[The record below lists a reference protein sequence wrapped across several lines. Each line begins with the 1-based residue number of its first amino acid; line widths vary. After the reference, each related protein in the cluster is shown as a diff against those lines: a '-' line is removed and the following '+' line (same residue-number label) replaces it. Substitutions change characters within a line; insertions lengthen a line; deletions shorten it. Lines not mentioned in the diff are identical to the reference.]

1 MGGSGSMRY
10 FDYQPKVQL
19 GKIWELFSE
28 MNSRSEAEIL
38 GQTNSRVQYSHTI
51 EIINAAL
58 SGSLSVSDESI
69 KYFSLS
75 AYEYA
80 CAKNEDIDRKASYA
94 TTLFLVS
101 EGEDEDKKAGYGE
114 YSDAK
119 LKIKERPYD
128 DFENRET
135 FSENIKRLVNINKV
149 YLRSK
154 GIDVIRLL
162 KNSLKNDKQS
172 TKRLK
177 LLLDEDM
184 ELQELVV
191 DLCEDGSEGTLE
203 KILGEL

>member
-1 MGGSGSMRY
+1 MRY
-10 FDYQPKVQL
+10 FDYQPKMQF

-69 KYFSLS
+69 KYFSLP

-80 CAKNEDIDRKASYA
+80 CDKNEGIDRKASYA

-101 EGEDEDKKAGYGE
+101 DGEDEDRKAGYGE

-135 FSENIKRLVNINKV
+135 FSENIKRLININKV

-177 LLLDEDM
+177 LILDEDM

>member
-1 MGGSGSMRY
+1 MRY
-10 FDYQPKVQL
+10 FDYQPKMQL

-38 GQTNSRVQYSHTI
+38 GQTSSRVQYSHTI

-58 SGSLSVSDESI
+58 SGSLSISDESI

-101 EGEDEDKKAGYGE
+101 ESEDEDKKAGYGE

-135 FSENIKRLVNINKV
+135 FLENIKRLVHINKV

-184 ELQELVV
+184 ELKELVV
-191 DLCEDGSEGTLE
+191 DLCEDGSEGMLE
-203 KILGEL
+203 KLLGEL